1 MFRLQA
7 KRPRPDCRWIHGE
20 GPRSATFHR
29 SPADARHWR
38 YVMSAQ
44 KKSHEAT
51 IQRADDLV
59 AQLRLAVGHPNA
71 LLWEAEQLAAKVR
84 EAFTPKDGTP

>member
-1 MFRLQA
+1 
-7 KRPRPDCRWIHGE
+7 
-20 GPRSATFHR
+20 
-29 SPADARHWR
+29 
-38 YVMSAQ
+38 MSAQ